1 MFGCL
6 LVLSGKRKS
15 GKDYL
20 ADALLKEYS
29 PSSLLLRLS
38 GPLKKQYALENDL
51 DYSRLLDSST
61 YKEDHRKEMIIWGE
75 QKRSQDPKFFCDL
88 AVQDA
93 MIRSQS
99 LETGTKSVWVVSDA
113 RRPSDVEYFVEGFGR
128 NEVCLVRVETSV
140 EIRAER
146 GFKFEHGVDN
156 ADSECA
162 LDDFEDWDFVFCND
176 SRKEFEA
183 NFEKL
188 TDLVNDRLSGRY
200 RFCKR
205 LSGL

>member
-29 PSSLLLRLS
+29 PSSFLLRLS
-38 GPLKKQYALENDL
+38 GPLKKQYARKNDL

-61 YKEDHRKEMIIWGE
+61 YKEEHRKEMIIWGE
-75 QKRSQDPKFFCDL
+75 QKRSQDPKIFCEL

-93 MIRSQS
+93 MIRSQF

-113 RRPSDVEYFVEGFGR
+113 RRPSDVEYFVERFGR
-128 NEVCLVRVETSV
+128 NEVCLVRVEASV
-140 EIRAER
+140 EVRAER
-146 GFKFEHGVDN
+146 GFKFENGVDN
-156 ADSECA
+156 TESECA
-162 LDDFEDWDFVFCND
+162 LDNFGDWDFVFCNNG
-176 SRKEFEA
+176 REEFKT

-188 TDLVNDRLSGRY
+188 TNLVNDKLSGQD
-200 RFCKR
+200 
-205 LSGL
+205 